1 MKCKFCNEP
10 LVSVGNKRK
19 NGANHTD
26 WEGRD
31 LHKKC
36 WKIIRK
42 EEELKEK
49 CRETKESLISYN
61 SNSDIDIE
69 SDINSDNELYYSD
82 DSDSSSDEDIEL
94 MYDNNE
100 YNKQRF
106 SYIHVNNDKIIF
118 IDYKKKRTEIF
129 YRKNK

>member
-1 MKCKFCNEP
+1 MKCKFCNET
-10 LVSVGNKRK
+10 LVSIGNKRK

-42 EEELKEK
+42 EEELKERCGK
-49 CRETKESLISYN
+49 SIEEYD
-61 SNSDIDIE
+61 SNSDINVE
-69 SDINSDNELYYSD
+69 SDTNSDNEIYISD
-82 DSDSSSDEDIEL
+82 DSDSESEEDIET
-94 MYDNNE
+94 MY
-100 YNKQRF
+100 YNDDYNRQRF
-106 SYIHVNNDKIIF
+106 SYIHVNSDKIIF
-118 IDYKKKRTEIF
+118 IDYNKKRTEIF